1 MKAAGYRRAAYQ
13 LLDRLEPYTPPTE
26 AELQELLHGPR
37 GASFAD
43 VLDEYDRRHG
53 YRGATIKALSHACGL
68 SPASLYHYFRS
79 KEEMATYLLRG
90 PRLDWDSTWVDPA
103 TDPLLQLRRLVDM
116 MRTSRSK

>member
-1 MKAAGYRRAAYQ
+1 MPDERPVPDPADAARLQSELERVKAELERAKAEAAGYRRAAYQ

-53 YRGATIKALSHACGL
+53 G
-68 SPASLYHYFRS
+68 
-79 KEEMATYLLRG
+79 
-90 PRLDWDSTWVDPA
+90 
-103 TDPLLQLRRLVDM
+103 
-116 MRTSRSK
+116 